1 MILKSYEIK
10 KINIQTNK
18 GILLYGENQG
28 LKDEIISNFF
38 KKNFQ
43 GTIYNYEENEIIK
56 NIENFYNTIL
66 TKSFFE
72 NEKLIVI
79 HRATEKIRETVEEI
93 IERNVEDL
101 TLVINS
107 NLLEKKSKLR
117 NLFEKGKKLICIP
130 CYEDNIQTL
139 SGIASSFFKQKKIE
153 ISQQTINMIVE
164 RSRGDRRNLQNEL
177 NKIESFMI
185 NKSKISADEIIKIT
199 NLAEN
204 YDASE
209 LVDQCLAKNKRKI
222 IKILNENNYSF
233 EDSIIIIRTF
243 LTKAKRLH
251 RIFYEMKNNKKAES
265 VIATIKPPIF
275 WKDKELVKQQTEKW
289 NYNSIEDLIFKINQ
303 TELNI
308 KKNSLL
314 AINIL
319 SNFIIEQSSLTNN

>member
-28 LKDEIISNFF
+28 LKDEIISGFF
-38 KKNFQ
+38 KKNFK
-43 GTIYNYEENEIIK
+43 GTIYNYEEHEIIK

-79 HRATEKIRETVEEI
+79 QRATEKIRETVEEI

-139 SGIASSFFKQKKIE
+139 SGIASSFFKQKKIQ

-209 LVDQCLAKNKRKI
+209 LVDQCLVKNKRKI
-222 IKILNENNYSF
+222 IKILNEHNYYF
-233 EDSIIIIRTF
+233 EAPITIIRTF
-243 LTKAKRLH
+243 LAKAKRLH
-251 RIFYEMKNNKKAES
+251 KIFNEMKNNKNAES

-289 NYNSIEDLIFKINQ
+289 NYNRIEDLIFKINQ

>member
-38 KKNFQ
+38 KKSFQ

-101 TLVINS
+101 SLVINS

-139 SGIASSFFKQKKIE
+139 SVIASSFFKQKKIQ

-185 NKSKISADEIIKIT
+185 NKSKISVDEIIKIT

-209 LVDQCLAKNKRKI
+209 LVDQCLAKNKKKI
-222 IKILNENNYSF
+222 INILNENNYSF

-243 LTKAKRLH
+243 LAKAKRLH
-251 RIFYEMKNNKKAES
+251 KIFNEMKNNKNAEN

-275 WKDKELVKQQTEKW
+275 WKDKELVKRQTEKW

>member
-38 KKNFQ
+38 KKSFQ

-56 NIENFYNTIL
+56 NIENFYNTVL

-72 NEKLIVI
+72 NEKLII
-79 HRATEKIRETVEEI
+79 IQRATEKIRETVEEI
-93 IERNVEDL
+93 IDRNVEDL

-107 NLLEKKSKLR
+107 NLLEKRSKLR
-117 NLFEKGKKLICIP
+117 NLFEKSVKLICIP

-139 SGIASSFFKQKKIE
+139 SAIAFSFFKQKKIQ

-185 NKSKISADEIIKIT
+185 NKSKISVDEIIKIT

-209 LVDQCLAKNKRKI
+209 LVDQCLAKNKKKI
-222 IKILNENNYSF
+222 INILNENNYSF

-243 LTKAKRLH
+243 LAKAKRLH
-251 RIFYEMKNNKKAES
+251 KIFNEMKNNKNAEN

-275 WKDKELVKQQTEKW
+275 WKDKELVKRQTEKW

>member
-28 LKDEIISNFF
+28 LKDEIISGFF
-38 KKNFQ
+38 KENFQ

-79 HRATEKIRETVEEI
+79 QRATEKIRETVEEI

-139 SGIASSFFKQKKIE
+139 SGIASSFFKQKKIQ

-185 NKSKISADEIIKIT
+185 NKSKVSANEIIKIT

-222 IKILNENNYSF
+222 INILNENNYSF

-243 LTKAKRLH
+243 LAKAKRLH
-251 RIFYEMKNNKKAES
+251 RIFDEMKNNKKAES

>member
-1 MILKSYEIK
+1 
-10 KINIQTNK
+10 
-18 GILLYGENQG
+18 
-28 LKDEIISNFF
+28 
-38 KKNFQ
+38 
-43 GTIYNYEENEIIK
+43 
-56 NIENFYNTIL
+56 
-66 TKSFFE
+66 
-72 NEKLIVI
+72 
-79 HRATEKIRETVEEI
+79 
-93 IERNVEDL
+93 
-101 TLVINS
+101 
-107 NLLEKKSKLR
+107 
-117 NLFEKGKKLICIP
+117 
-130 CYEDNIQTL
+130 
-139 SGIASSFFKQKKIE
+139 
-153 ISQQTINMIVE
+153 MIVE

-185 NKSKISADEIIKIT
+185 NKSKISVDEIIKIT

-222 IKILNENNYSF
+222 INILNENNYSF

-243 LTKAKRLH
+243 LAKAKRLH
-251 RIFYEMKNNKKAES
+251 KIFNEMKNNKNAES

-275 WKDKELVKQQTEKW
+275 WKDKELVKRQTEKW

>member
-101 TLVINS
+101 SLVINS

-117 NLFEKGKKLICIP
+117 NFFEKGKKLICIP

-139 SGIASSFFKQKKIE
+139 SGIASSFFKQKKIQ

-185 NKSKISADEIIKIT
+185 NKSKISVDEIIKIT

-222 IKILNENNYSF
+222 INILNENNYSF

-243 LTKAKRLH
+243 LAKAKRLH
-251 RIFYEMKNNKKAES
+251 KIFNEMKNNKNAES

>member
-38 KKNFQ
+38 KKSFQ

-101 TLVINS
+101 SLVINS

-139 SGIASSFFKQKKIE
+139 SVIASSFFKQKKIQ

-185 NKSKISADEIIKIT
+185 NKSKISVDEIIKIT

-204 YDASE
+204 YDATE
-209 LVDQCLAKNKRKI
+209 LVDQCLAKNKKKI
-222 IKILNENNYSF
+222 INILNENNYSF

-243 LTKAKRLH
+243 LAKAKRLH
-251 RIFYEMKNNKKAES
+251 RIFNEMKNNKKAEN

-275 WKDKELVKQQTEKW
+275 WKDKELVKRQTEKW